1 MNENMNFPIPNSVL
15 EPYIKQAVSTSI
27 IAALGDGAKL
37 IEQAVQSALSHK
49 VDLSGKVSTCKSEN
63 TYHLVD
69 IIARNKI
76 KEIAT
81 EVIKEMAESMRNP
94 IETKVRELIVSRK
107 DEVAKILVNGLINSL
122 EASWNIQVNI
132 TPPKERY

>member
-1 MNENMNFPIPNSVL
+1 MNFPIPHSIL

-27 IAALGDGAKL
+27 VAALGDGTKL
-37 IEQAVQSALSHK
+37 IEQAVQAALSHK
-49 VDLSGKVSTCKSEN
+49 VDSSGKVSTYRSEN
-63 TYHLVD
+63 TYDLVE

-81 EVIKEMAESMRNP
+81 EVIKEMAESMRAP
-94 IETKVRELIVSRK
+94 IEKKVKDLIVSRK
-107 DEVAKILVNGLINSL
+107 DEVAKVLVNGLIKSL
-122 EASWNIQVNI
+122 EASWNIKVDI